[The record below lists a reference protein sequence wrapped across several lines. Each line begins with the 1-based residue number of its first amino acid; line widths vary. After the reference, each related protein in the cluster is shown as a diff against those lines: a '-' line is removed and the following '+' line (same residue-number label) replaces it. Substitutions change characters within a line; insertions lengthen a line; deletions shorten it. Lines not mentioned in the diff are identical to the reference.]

1 MEGVGKMKK
10 IEEDLIDMKNIS
22 ELMLDLAYSSVLF
35 QNRELAEEVMEL
47 EDKINKLYE
56 DISDNVFERGEKS
69 DDIKRGKIALRMADS
84 IERFADAA
92 LDIADVVLRDI
103 ELHPVVK
110 KSMKESDEVMVRKVI
125 KKGSYLDGKS
135 LEDTKMETKIGMKI
149 IAVRRMDS
157 WSYGPGKDLKLKA
170 NDVIFARGPEK
181 SVEVINR
188 WVR

>member
-1 MEGVGKMKK
+1 MKK

-35 QNRELAEEVMEL
+35 QNREIAEEVMEL

-56 DISDNVFERGEKS
+56 NISDNIFKSCEKGGDIERGKV
-69 DDIKRGKIALRMADS
+69 ALRMADS

-110 KSMKESDEVMVRKVI
+110 KSMKESDEIMVKKII
-125 KKGSYLDGKS
+125 KKGSYLDGKT
-135 LEDTKMETKIGMKI
+135 LEKTKMETKIGMKV
-149 IAVRRMDS
+149 IAVRRKDS
-157 WSYGPGKDLKLKA
+157 WAYGPSKTLKLKA

-181 SVEVINR
+181 SIEDIKAWTGENR
-188 WVR
+188 T